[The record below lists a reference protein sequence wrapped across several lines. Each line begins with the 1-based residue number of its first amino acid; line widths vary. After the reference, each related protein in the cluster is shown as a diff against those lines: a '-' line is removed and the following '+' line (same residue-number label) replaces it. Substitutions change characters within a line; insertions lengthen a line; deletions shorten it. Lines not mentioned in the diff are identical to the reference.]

1 MIIIN
6 KDTVEALI
14 KKLDNPDRDK
24 DVYADVKNMLEI
36 KQTLLWR
43 ADAGTCCGSLENV
56 ASFIARETIML
67 EKTLAALG
75 NGDKTEAIRLL
86 QEYKQILESNNEPS
100 QKRNC

>member
-24 DVYADVKNMLEI
+24 DVYDDVKNMLEI

-43 ADAGTCCGSLENV
+43 ADAGTCCGSLESV
-56 ASFIARETIML
+56 ASYIARETIIL
-67 EKTLAALG
+67 ENTLAALG
-75 NGDKTEAIRLL
+75 RGDKSEAALLL

-100 QKRNC
+100 QPRHS